1 MYVYKY
7 IEKEEHGM
15 SITPIGTGMS
25 GINSGSSGSNA
36 SPENIRRTIDALE
49 RRRDEYESA
58 QKNRLSPEDPRVK
71 NLNDRID
78 NLQKRLDKLE
88 LKGAKKPDS
97 GECQTCKERRYQ
109 DGSDDPGVSFKSA
122 TKVNPEA
129 AASAVR
135 GHEMEHVYRNQA
147 KAAREGKEVI
157 SQSVRIKTGICP
169 ECGKSYVAGGE
180 TKTVTRAK
188 SDSRFSAG
196 LSDGADKGS
205 LFDASA

>member
-1 MYVYKY
+1 M
-7 IEKEEHGM
+7 G
-15 SITPIGTGMS
+15 ITPIGTGMS
-25 GINSGSSGSNA
+25 GIDMGSSGSNA
-36 SPENIRRTIDALE
+36 SPENIRRTISQLE
-49 RRRDEYESA
+49 RQRDEYENAKTS
-58 QKNRLSPEDPRVK
+58 KLSPEDPRVK
-71 NLNDRID
+71 NLNDRIG

-122 TKVNPEA
+122 TRVNPEA

-188 SDSRFSAG
+188 SDDRFSAG